1 MIQLKKASI
10 LFCALLLMASCATQ
24 KKAVTDSG
32 NKSNSSEMTEEMR
45 MLTFVQKVFNNQQ
58 NTKNIVGNVSL
69 TINSDGKE
77 INVPGS
83 LHMRKDEVIRLQA
96 FIPILGSE
104 LGRIEFT
111 PDRVLLIDRMHKEY
125 VEGTY
130 DQMSFL
136 KANGLSFYSLQS
148 MFWNQLLL
156 PGKEH
161 VTDID
166 LRDYH
171 VDLTATGKRPVS
183 LKEQQGNI
191 SYVWDAEPTNGRID
205 AAHVGYA
212 NDRYSSRLDWT
223 YGNFAT
229 VGIKPFPTLQDLLFT
244 ITTADGQGKTLR
256 LTLNM
261 SEVTTSDKWEARTQV
276 SSKFKKVEAEELLK
290 KLSQI
295 Q

>member
-32 NKSNSSEMTEEMR
+32 NNSNSSEMTEEMR

-166 LRDYH
+166 LHDYH

-223 YGNFAT
+223 YGNFST

>member
-1 MIQLKKASI
+1 M
-10 LFCALLLMASCATQ
+10 CALLVMASCATQ
-24 KKAVTDSG
+24 KKAISDSDS
-32 NKSNSSEMTEEMR
+32 KSSNSSEITEEMR
-45 MLTFVQKVFNNQQ
+45 MLTFVQKVFNNQL
-58 NTKNIVGNVSL
+58 NSKNIVGNVSL

-96 FIPILGSE
+96 FLPILGSE
-104 LGRIEFT
+104 VGRIEFT
-111 PDRVLLIDRMHKEY
+111 PDRVLLIDRIHKEY

-130 DQMSFL
+130 DQLSFL

-171 VDLTATGKRPVS
+171 VDLAATGKKPVS
-183 LKEQQGNI
+183 LKEQQGEI
-191 SYVWDAEPTNGRID
+191 SYVWDAEPSNGRID
-205 AAHVGYA
+205 ATHVGYA

-223 YGNFAT
+223 YGNFTT
-229 VGIKPFPTLQDLLFT
+229 VGIKPFPTFQELLFT

-256 LTLNM
+256 LTLDM

-276 SSKFKKVEAEELLK
+276 SGKFKKVEPEELLK
-290 KLSQI
+290 KISQM